1 MAEHFTIGQSTEK
14 LDRLAKIDKS
24 VGQIQEG
31 QVLAMNETTGKLVKY
46 DPNVSEASGAF
57 IVYTGC
63 GLSEIPTEDFE
74 DTVASFGTIVDKSK
88 VIGIEENDY
97 AGLHIFHDKLNCTKE
112 EKNKLSY
119 ELEDR
124 YIEDLKGFLTFVRDF
139 SLKSPDDYK
148 DSWDYIKQST
158 NSLSRVC

>member
-1 MAEHFTIGQSTEK
+1 MAEHFIIGQSMEKFVIFREK
-14 LDRLAKIDKS
+14 LDRLVKIDKS

-57 IVYTGC
+57 TVYTGC

-97 AGLHIFHDKLNCTKE
+97 AGLHKLYLAGIYLE
-112 EKNKLSY
+112 EV
-119 ELEDR
+119 
-124 YIEDLKGFLTFVRDF
+124 KG
-139 SLKSPDDYK
+139 
-148 DSWDYIKQST
+148 
-158 NSLSRVC
+158 